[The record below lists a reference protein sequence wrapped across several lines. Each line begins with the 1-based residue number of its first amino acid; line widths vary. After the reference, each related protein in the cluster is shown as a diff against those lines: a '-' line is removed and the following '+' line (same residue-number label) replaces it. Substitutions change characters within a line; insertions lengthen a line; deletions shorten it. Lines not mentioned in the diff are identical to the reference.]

1 MVDGVILLAIV
12 IPGLIAIFQM
22 MFFVINSEGG
32 TKGISKD
39 AYYGRKTGSNTQ
51 QKKAEKIISMSIVG
65 DKYIKNILTTDQ
77 IDELIK
83 IYNSSEPDPY
93 RYNE

>member
-1 MVDGVILLAIV
+1 MIDGVILLAIV

-39 AYYGRKTGSNTQ
+39 AYYGSKTGKQYT
-51 QKKAEKIISMSIVG
+51 AEKSRENYLV
-65 DKYIKNILTTDQ
+65 
-77 IDELIK
+77 
-83 IYNSSEPDPY
+83 
-93 RYNE
+93 

>member
-22 MFFVINSEGG
+22 MFSVINSEGG

-39 AYYGRKTGSNTQ
+39 AYYGRKTGKQYT
-51 QKKAEKIISMSIVG
+51 AEKSRENYLV
-65 DKYIKNILTTDQ
+65 
-77 IDELIK
+77 
-83 IYNSSEPDPY
+83 
-93 RYNE
+93 

>member
-12 IPGLIAIFQM
+12 VPGLIAIFQM

-39 AYYGRKTGSNTQ
+39 AYYGRKTGKQYT
-51 QKKAEKIISMSIVG
+51 AEKSRENYLV
-65 DKYIKNILTTDQ
+65 
-77 IDELIK
+77 
-83 IYNSSEPDPY
+83 
-93 RYNE
+93 

>member
-39 AYYGRKTGSNTQ
+39 AYYGRKTGKQYT
-51 QKKAEKIISMSIVG
+51 AEKSRENYLV
-65 DKYIKNILTTDQ
+65 
-77 IDELIK
+77 
-83 IYNSSEPDPY
+83 
-93 RYNE
+93 

>member
-39 AYYGRKTGSNTQ
+39 VYYGRKTGKQYT
-51 QKKAEKIISMSIVG
+51 AEKSRENYLV
-65 DKYIKNILTTDQ
+65 
-77 IDELIK
+77 
-83 IYNSSEPDPY
+83 
-93 RYNE
+93 

>member
-1 MVDGVILLAIV
+1 MIDGVILLAIV

-39 AYYGRKTGSNTQ
+39 AYYGRKTGKQYT
-51 QKKAEKIISMSIVG
+51 AEKSRENYLV
-65 DKYIKNILTTDQ
+65 
-77 IDELIK
+77 
-83 IYNSSEPDPY
+83 
-93 RYNE
+93 